1 MLLEHWLERRLGDVQ
16 RVVGDCECGAYRQR
30 LQRLVRFEAC
40 GQKGL
45 HRRVANV
52 TTLLDQTARVSREGG
67 VARLLRRATLA
78 DRLDVGGVQSRLER
92 EIAVE
97 GDRPGAAVSD
107 RIGQE
112 QCLDFCLGERPAVYA
127 LK

>member
-1 MLLEHWLERRLGDVQ
+1 MLLEHRLERRLRGVQ
-16 RVVGDCECGAYRQR
+16 RGVGGFGWGAYRQR

-45 HRRVANV
+45 PPRVANV

-92 EIAVE
+92 EVAVK
-97 GDRPGAAVSD
+97 GDRPGA
-107 RIGQE
+107 
-112 QCLDFCLGERPAVYA
+112 
-127 LK
+127 